1 MAKNLPK
8 LMTDAKPQIQ
18 YAQGIYQR
26 TNQKKR
32 HQSISYSKCKKHEI
46 LREARGDKN
55 TLFLG
60 TRIRCAVEFLSET
73 MQARKV

>member
-1 MAKNLPK
+1 MRREFIRE
-8 LMTDAKPQIQ
+8 QI
-18 YAQGIYQR
+18 R
-26 TNQKKR
+26 KR
-32 HQSISYSKCKKHEI
+32 DTKVYHIQSAKKHEI